1 MRRTKL
7 IWLLILTLF
16 LGFVTAQ
23 ETMSADDF
31 REAFLA
37 GELGWDEVLERA
49 RAEGEVSWFHW
60 GGSDE
65 LNLWIDTVVEPE
77 LAELG
82 ITLNTSRVPDT
93 RDAVDQVLADAAV
106 GRGLGEGTVD
116 AIWINGENFFTLA
129 SQDLLFGSFADKLP
143 NAQYF
148 YFDENDPRSAIN
160 LADNGYPT
168 DLQEVP
174 WAQFQYTC
182 VVDTAR
188 LNVEDAPQD
197 FAELETYLQAN
208 PGRFTYVRPPDYIG
222 NAFVQSVLYAFN
234 PDGSG
239 FEPFQQDLSEV
250 DAEAF
255 ARVVTPGFEYL
266 KRLEPFLLGGS
277 GQAGERGA
285 PIYPETEAANE
296 TFLNNGEVDMQ
307 CQFGIFS
314 ASVGIDNG
322 SYAPSVQN
330 IIFPTSGMITN
341 KSFITIPTNAPNPA
355 AALVLANLLSSPKNQ
370 VSKLAAL
377 GYAPGVDVALLS
389 EAEQEAVTEAAP
401 DLRGVTFEELSEVEV
416 PEANASLVNVL
427 ETVWLEYIERQST
440 EPLDEIVARAV
451 EERRKNEE
459 ER

>member
-1 MRRTKL
+1 MRQIKL
-7 IWLLILTLF
+7 IGLLTLTLF
-16 LGFVTAQ
+16 LGFATAQ
-23 ETMSADDF
+23 DTMSADDF
-31 REAFLA
+31 RDAFLA
-37 GELGWDEVLERA
+37 GELSWDEVVERA
-49 RAEGEVSWFHW
+49 QTEGEVAWFHW

-65 LNLWIDTVVEPE
+65 LNLWIDTVLKPE
-77 LAELG
+77 LADLG
-82 ITLNTSRVPDT
+82 ITLNTSRIPDT

-106 GRGLGEGTVD
+106 GRGLSEGTVD

-129 SQDLLFGSFADKLP
+129 SQELLFGPFADKLP
-143 NAQYF
+143 NSQYF
-148 YFDENDPRSAIN
+148 YFDPEDPRSAIN

-188 LNVEDAPQD
+188 LSAKDAPQD
-197 FAELETYLQAN
+197 FMELRDYLQAN

-250 DAEAF
+250 DPGAF

-266 KRLEPFLLGGS
+266 RRLEPFLLGGS
-277 GQAGERGA
+277 GQAGERGN

-307 CQFGIFS
+307 CQFGTFS
-314 ASVGIDNG
+314 AAIGIDNG

-330 IIFPTSGMITN
+330 IIFPTNGMITN
-341 KSFITIPTNAPNPA
+341 KSFISIPSNAPHPA
-355 AALVLANLLSSPKNQ
+355 AALVLANLLSSPENQ
-370 VSKLAAL
+370 IDKLAAL

-389 EAEQEAVTEAAP
+389 EAAQQAVTGAAP
-401 DLRGVTFEELSEVEV
+401 DLRGVTFDELAEVEV
-416 PEANASLVNVL
+416 PEANASLVDVL

-440 EPLDEIVARAV
+440 EPLEDIVARAIAAA
-451 EERRKNEE
+451 RQD
-459 ER
+459 

>member
-1 MRRTKL
+1 MKRTKL
-7 IWLLILTLF
+7 IWLLALALA

-23 ETMSADDF
+23 DTQMSADAF

-37 GELGWDEVLERA
+37 GELSWDGVLERA
-49 RAEGEVSWFHW
+49 QTEGEVSWFHW

-143 NAQYF
+143 NSQYF
-148 YFDENDPRSAIN
+148 YFDKNDPRSAIN

-188 LNVEDAPQD
+188 LSAEDAPQD
-197 FAELETYLQAN
+197 FEELRDYLQAN

-234 PDGSG
+234 PEGTG
-239 FEPFQQDLSEV
+239 FAPFQQDLSEV
-250 DAEAF
+250 DPEAF
-255 ARVVTPGFEYL
+255 ARVVAPGFEYL
-266 KRLEPFLLGGS
+266 RRIEPFLLGGS
-277 GQAGERGA
+277 GQEGERGA

-307 CQFGIFS
+307 CQFGTFS

-355 AALVLANLLSSPKNQ
+355 AALVLADLLSSPENQ
-370 VSKLAAL
+370 VDKLAAL
-377 GYAPGVDVALLS
+377 GYAPGVDVSLLP
-389 EAEQEAVTEAAP
+389 EAQQQAVSEAAP
-401 DLRGVTFEELSEVEV
+401 DLRGITFGELAEVEV
-416 PEANASLVNVL
+416 PEANASLVDVL

-440 EPLDEIVARAV
+440 KSLEDIVTEAIAAQRQ
-451 EERRKNEE
+451 E
-459 ER
+459 